1 MNAIRIRTQVDQNNS
16 LIIRSLPLSKGKRV
30 EVIMLEDE
38 LDADRQ
44 VQVNERFPLRGQP
57 IRYEDPFG
65 SATGDEIWEATK

>member
-16 LIIRSLPLSKGKRV
+16 LIIRNLPLSKGKRV
-30 EVIMLEDE
+30 EVII

-57 IRYEDPFG
+57 IRYKDSFG
-65 SATGDEIWEATK
+65 SAK